1 MIKAILIVAS
11 LNGGGDYVAKMP
23 DMQTCLDVRMLI
35 TEQNSTLKTLCIPRE
50 DDIVKLKTLFNEFT
64 SMVREMKEIETDH
77 EDINK

>member
-50 DDIVKLKTLFNEFT
+50 DDTVNLKTLFNEFT

>member
-1 MIKAILIVAS
+1 MIKAILIIAS

-35 TEQNSTLKTLCIPRE
+35 TEQDSTLKTLCIPRE
-50 DDIVKLKTLFNEFT
+50 DDTVNLKTLFNEFT

>member
-35 TEQNSTLKTLCIPRE
+35 TEQDSTLKTLCIPRE
-50 DDIVKLKTLFNEFT
+50 DYTVNLKTLFNEFT

>member
-1 MIKAILIVAS
+1 MIKAILIIAS

-50 DDIVKLKTLFNEFT
+50 DDTVNLKTLFNEFT

>member
-35 TEQNSTLKTLCIPRE
+35 TEQDSTLKTLCIPRE
-50 DDIVKLKTLFNEFT
+50 DDTVNLKTLFNEFT

>member
-1 MIKAILIVAS
+1 MIKAILIIAS

-50 DDIVKLKTLFNEFT
+50 DDIANLKTLFNEFT